1 MERIRVSID
10 SKKVSVL
17 KAKDVP
23 IFYVHGSGCDASIWK
38 NQLEEIGGF
47 AIDLP
52 NHGESDEAEVNSV
65 EDYAFFVAK
74 VVEQTAGRGV
84 IAGHSLGG
92 AIAQMVYL
100 RHREVVKALVLI
112 GTGARLRVL
121 PQILEGLAKKSEET
135 VRLVADMAFH
145 KKEFVEAFAEVFSRN
160 SEVLLK
166 DLSVCD
172 KFDILED
179 FRSGKI
185 SFEVPTIAIVGENDL
200 LTPVKYSKFFAE
212 FGNAELAIVE
222 NSGHMVML
230 ESPKKLNE
238 ILKEFLKR
246 VL

>member
-1 MERIRVSID
+1 MERVCIVVD
-10 SKKVSVL
+10 SKKISVL

-23 IFYVHGSGCDASIWK
+23 IFYIHGSGCDANLWI

-52 NHGESDEAEVNSV
+52 NHGESDEAKVNSV

-74 VVEQTAGRGV
+74 VIEKIAGKGV
-84 IAGHSLGG
+84 VAGHSLGG

-100 RHREVVKALVLI
+100 RHREVVKALALI
-112 GTGARLRVL
+112 GSGARLRVL
-121 PQILEGLAKKSEET
+121 PHILEGLEKKGEET
-135 VRLVADMAFH
+135 AKLVAEMAFY
-145 KKEFVEAFAEVFSRN
+145 KKEFVESYSKLFIRRSDI
-160 SEVLLK
+160 LLQ
-166 DLSVCD
+166 DLSICD

-185 SFEVPTIAIVGENDL
+185 KFEVPTIAIVGEKDL
-200 LTPVKYSKFFAE
+200 LTPVKYSKFFAD

-230 ESPKKLNE
+230 ENPKKFNE
-238 ILKEFLKR
+238 ILKDFLRR